1 MDFTLTDEQNLL
13 VETVQNFVK
22 KDSPVSRLRQVRAGE
37 LGYSKKTWQQMA
49 ELGWLSIPIPESAGG
64 LGWGLIDV
72 ALLLQQFGQTLVP
85 EPYIPSVVLAGMTLA
100 AEGSATQH
108 EQILQ
113 PMMEGETTL
122 AMAYAEKDSRHD
134 VTRIETR
141 AERDGDGY
149 VLSGE
154 KTWVLN
160 GHAAD
165 HIVVSARTAGA
176 PGEAQGVTLFAIP
189 ADAKGLSRKAL
200 KTIDGQWAAH
210 LTLEGVKLGADAVI
224 GTVGDGSAALEAA
237 MDRGAAM
244 ACAEGA
250 GIVAAVFG
258 MTKEYLGER
267 TQFAVK
273 IGSFQA
279 LQHRC
284 VDMFVE
290 VQLCE
295 STMILG
301 ALKAADP
308 DVEERRRAASIA
320 KVQLAM
326 GGHYVTRQGIQLHG
340 GIGVTEEHD
349 VGLYFKRMNVLA
361 SLFGDEQHHLQRYG
375 SAPGFEGSD
384 AA

>member
-1 MDFTLTDEQNLL
+1 MDFELTDEQNLL

-22 KDSPVSRLRQVRAGE
+22 KDSPVSRFRQVRAGE
-37 LGYSKKTWQQMA
+37 LGYSKETWQQMA

-72 ALLLQQFGQTLVP
+72 AMLLQQFGQTLVP

-100 AEGSATQH
+100 QEGSAAQH
-108 EQILQ
+108 ETILQ
-113 PMMEGETTL
+113 PMMEGETSL
-122 AMAYAEKDSRHD
+122 AMAYMEKDSRND

-141 AERDGDGY
+141 AKQSGDGY
-149 VLSGE
+149 LLSGA
-154 KTWVLN
+154 KTFVLN

-165 HIVVSARTAGA
+165 HLIVSARTAGE
-176 PGEAQGVTLFAIP
+176 PGEAEGVTLFAIK
-189 ADAKGLSRKAL
+189 ADAKGLTRTAI
-200 KTIDGQWAAH
+200 KTIDGHWAANIS
-210 LTLEGVKLGADAVI
+210 LSDVQVGPDAIVGKPGGGAP
-224 GTVGDGSAALEAA
+224 ALEAA

-250 GIVAAVFG
+250 GIVSAVFE
-258 MTKEYLGER
+258 MTKEYLGDR
-267 TQFAVK
+267 TQFGVK

-301 ALKAADP
+301 ALKADDP
-308 DVEERRRAASIA
+308 DVDERRRATSIA
-320 KVQLAM
+320 KVQLTM

-340 GIGVTEEHD
+340 GIGATEEHD
-349 VGLYFKRMNVLA
+349 VGLYFKRMTVLA
-361 SLFGDEQHHLQRYG
+361 TLFGDEQHHLKRYG
-375 SAPGFEGSD
+375 GAPGFEGSD